1 MSQTKSDNGA
11 EPFPLPAAA
20 PAPLWVVLE
29 ADFRDVPAG
38 RCVRVAAGEAE
49 ALIGA
54 KAARRAT
61 PTDLSIGASLARDLS

>member
-20 PAPLWVVLE
+20 AAPVWVVLE

-54 KAARRAT
+54 KAGRRAT
-61 PTDLSIGASLARDLS
+61 PPVLSIGASLARDLT